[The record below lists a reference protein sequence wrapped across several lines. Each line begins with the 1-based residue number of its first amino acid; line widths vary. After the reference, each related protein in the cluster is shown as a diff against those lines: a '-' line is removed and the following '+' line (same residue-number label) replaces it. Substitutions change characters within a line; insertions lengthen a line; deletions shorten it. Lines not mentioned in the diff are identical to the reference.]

1 MAESLGPIGS
11 NSVVVIIG
19 GGPAGS
25 SCALKLKELADRNN
39 IDPRIIIYEGK
50 RFEKKSYYNQC
61 LGVLSP
67 PLEDI
72 LKDDLNIPFPWN
84 IVQRTI
90 KGYEVHSE
98 KNALSLSGAENPS
111 YACRRVEFDNYL
123 FQQAVDKGVEVFQ
136 ARVTDVECHDD
147 GIMVFSESNNI
158 KADVVVGA
166 FGLDDGMAKAFERA
180 TSYRQP
186 RFLST
191 IVTKIHP
198 PESCMAEFGNFIYA
212 FLPSSLRGV
221 EFGAVTPKGN
231 HLSVNIAGS
240 DVTADM
246 MDRFL
251 KLPAVRNA
259 LPCGDE
265 EIRQELYYFK
275 GKFPNLPAKNFFGD
289 RYVMVG
295 DASGLIR
302 PFKGKGINSALITGI
317 SAAHAIVQEGISR
330 AAFNHYLNACHEL
343 TCDIIPGKAL
353 RVLAKLA
360 TRFRLLDA
368 AFEVAKKDPN
378 LQAAIFSIVSGHKT
392 YRATLKELGG
402 VPRVLGFGFR
412 TLLKKLF

>member
-1 MAESLGPIGS
+1 MADSLGPIG
-11 NSVVVIIG
+11 NGSVVVIIG

-25 SCALKLKELADRNN
+25 SCALKLKELAVRNRIN
-39 IDPRIIIYEGK
+39 PRIIIYEGK

-67 PLEDI
+67 PLQDI
-72 LKDDLNIPFPWN
+72 LKNDLKIPFPWN

-90 KGYEVHSE
+90 NGYEVHSE
-98 KNALSLSGAENPS
+98 KNSLSLSGADNPS

-136 ARVTDVECHDD
+136 ARVTDLEFHDD

-166 FGLDDGMAKAFERA
+166 FGLDDGMAKAFERV
-180 TSYRQP
+180 TPYRQP

-198 PESCMAEFGNFIYA
+198 PDTCMTEFGNFIYA
-212 FLPSSLRGV
+212 FLPSSLPGV

-240 DVTADM
+240 DVNADM

-251 KLPAVRNA
+251 ELSAVRSA
-259 LPCGDE
+259 LSCSQE
-265 EIRQELYYFK
+265 EIRQELFYFK

-289 RYVMVG
+289 RFVMVG

-317 SAAHAIVQEGISR
+317 HAAHVMAQEGISR
-330 AAFNHYLNACHEL
+330 EAFGHYLNVCHEL
-343 TCDIIPGKAL
+343 TCDIIPGKVLRAL
-353 RVLAKLA
+353 TKLA
-360 TRFRLLDA
+360 SRLRLLDS
-368 AFEVAKKDPN
+368 AFEVAKKDPK
-378 LQAAIFSIVSGHKT
+378 LQAAIFNIVSGHKT
-392 YRATLKELGG
+392 YRATLKESGG
-402 VPRVLGFGFR
+402 IPFVLRICFK